1 MFEIEPEMLSRGGL
15 VFVDG
20 TEACTREAGEFQ
32 NYSGQLAEVGSFCG
46 NGADEGAAKKAWEEA
61 GGDLTIFKS
70 GLSLLLLLPW
80 NRSHSRSRS
89 PRRRHL
95 QVDSYEGSRA
105 WSWGLSTFLIHI
117 SLTGS
122 YKVFGRD
129 VDNLSLVENMYCRMK
144 LIDTVS

>member
-80 NRSHSRSRS
+80 NRTTQASGTDYLALIRLTQSVSLPKTS
-89 PRRRHL
+89 P
-95 QVDSYEGSRA
+95 SPS
-105 WSWGLSTFLIHI
+105 
-117 SLTGS
+117 
-122 YKVFGRD
+122 
-129 VDNLSLVENMYCRMK
+129 
-144 LIDTVS
+144 